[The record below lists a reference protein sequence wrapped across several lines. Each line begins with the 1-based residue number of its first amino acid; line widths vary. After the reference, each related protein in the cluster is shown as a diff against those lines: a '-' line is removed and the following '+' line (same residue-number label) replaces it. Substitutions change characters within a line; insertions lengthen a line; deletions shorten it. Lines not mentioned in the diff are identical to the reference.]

1 MVHIDLCTKDGVMK
15 AYAFQTPM
23 QAMILLEKI
32 KNNEFQWFNL
42 EWDGVRFNC
51 PHHFIK
57 RLSSRSYI
65 KAFWR

>member
-1 MVHIDLCTKDGVMK
+1 MK

-23 QAMILLEKI
+23 QAMTLLEKI
-32 KNNEFQWFNL
+32 KDDDFQCFNI
-42 EWDGVRFNC
+42 EWGGHRFTC

-65 KAFWR
+65 KSFWR

>member
-1 MVHIDLCTKDGVMK
+1 MK

-23 QAMILLEKI
+23 QAMSLLEEI
-32 KNNEFQWFNL
+32 KNDEFQWFNL
-42 EWDGVRFNC
+42 EWEGRYFTC